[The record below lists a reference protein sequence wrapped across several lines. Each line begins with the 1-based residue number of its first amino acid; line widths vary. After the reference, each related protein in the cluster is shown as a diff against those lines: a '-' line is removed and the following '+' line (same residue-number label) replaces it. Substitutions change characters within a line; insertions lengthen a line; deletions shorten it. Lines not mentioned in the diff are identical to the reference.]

1 LLGIIQVFVVYQFG
15 YQILIIWLNNPEIV
29 AQAYPVL
36 KVLSWFFLLTIL
48 TPIPTAVFESLNKP
62 QIPAITASLNTV
74 FTIGLIYILTS
85 QYSHADPSIMPAY
98 ANLISS
104 LILVP
109 ALLIAL
115 AKSLTKYE
123 KTIQS
128 TKTQYNTKL

>member
-1 LLGIIQVFVVYQFG
+1 
-15 YQILIIWLNNPEIV
+15 
-29 AQAYPVL
+29 
-36 KVLSWFFLLTIL
+36 
-48 TPIPTAVFESLNKP
+48 
-62 QIPAITASLNTV
+62 
-74 FTIGLIYILTS
+74 
-85 QYSHADPSIMPAY
+85 MPAY

-128 TKTQYNTKL
+128 TKTQYNIKL